1 MKRTASLNVIVS
13 FFIILLA
20 VSVSFAQNS
29 KESKEI
35 LKVLKVKIVEDG
47 EKDAI
52 INPAFFRIRG
62 NWAYLEGLPKK
73 NATVEEYNYNVKA
86 LLKKSDGKWN
96 VIKYLVGSNDFAS
109 MDWWKEFKAPKAI
122 FP

>member
-47 EKDAI
+47 EKNAI